1 MSVRRLACGILVLVL
16 EELDLWLLLLL
27 GEDLEEEDL
36 VGRLV
41 EEGWD
46 GRSP

>member
-16 EELDLWLLLLL
+16 EELDLWLLLL